1 MKPKSSDFVS
11 DAFGLARH
19 SRDVR
24 VRGRLNR
31 LNGRK
36 YADAAMHTRTRSAD
50 FESFRWQ
57 KAPKRNRMAV

>member
-24 VRGRLNR
+24 VKSSTFSHLIWLGVTFIYLRLRGF
-31 LNGRK
+31 
-36 YADAAMHTRTRSAD
+36 DMVID
-50 FESFRWQ
+50 
-57 KAPKRNRMAV
+57 